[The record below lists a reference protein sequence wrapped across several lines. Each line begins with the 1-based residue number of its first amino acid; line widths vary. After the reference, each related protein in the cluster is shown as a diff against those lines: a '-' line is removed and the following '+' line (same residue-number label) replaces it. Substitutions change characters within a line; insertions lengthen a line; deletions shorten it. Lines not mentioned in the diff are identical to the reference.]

1 MPFRKCE
8 QNGWV
13 WRRGGKHCP
22 ACGKKLLALSLCPFK
37 VYIPAGTTGIL
48 LGVAAVVSLIWFAA
62 TYTKSTLGSMP
73 PQWRSLYNAIGAIRG
88 ADDRYAAFDSFMKES
103 GDDMPPLAPA
113 QLDKFM
119 GLFKTSAYYSHGVRV
134 QPDKSGEAFV
144 LLQPYILSA
153 EPDQ

>member
-1 MPFRKCE
+1 MPFKRCE
-8 QNGWV
+8 QHGWV

-37 VYIPAGTTGIL
+37 VYIPAGTTAIL
-48 LGVAAVVSLIWFAA
+48 LGAAAAVAIVWSAT
-62 TYTKSTLGSMP
+62 TYTSTLETMP
-73 PQWRSLYNAIGAIRG
+73 PQWRSLYNAIDAIES
-88 ADDRYAAFDSFMKES
+88 ADDRYGAFDGFMKES
-103 GDDMPPLAPA
+103 GDDMPPLAPG

-119 GLFKTSAYYSHGVRV
+119 SLFKTQGYNSHGAWVR
-134 QPDKSGEAFV
+134 PDKSGEAFV